1 MIDYPYIKINHEQLL
16 KLILEQNKADPER
29 LNLLRAV
36 IQELLPDHKIK
47 AIKVT
52 RILTGWSLLAAKL
65 YVDSLNAKED
75 SPYAT

>member
-1 MIDYPYIKINHEQLL
+1 MIGPPYIKINHEQLL